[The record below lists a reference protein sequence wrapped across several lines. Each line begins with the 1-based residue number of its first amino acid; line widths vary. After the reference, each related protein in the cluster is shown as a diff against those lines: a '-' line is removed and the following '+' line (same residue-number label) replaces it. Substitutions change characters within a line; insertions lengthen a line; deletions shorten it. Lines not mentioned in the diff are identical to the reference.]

1 MNITEKTII
10 ENMDNK
16 LSRGHIA
23 HCILQKNVKIK
34 YTYFGKRTSS
44 GVIEFDTKAGRKK
57 AKFKEKYGYFEY
69 LKFIKED

>member
-57 AKFKEKYGYFEY
+57 AEFKEKYGYFEY